1 MQVTWVLRA
10 GCLDGA
16 EGESEKQRETVPGR
30 KQGCAGAGC
39 EVCERS
45 QKGLVDRAEGWNQI
59 QEESLPVPL
68 RDMRSL
74 NRHFWELSLMKKM

>member
-16 EGESEKQRETVPGR
+16 EGEGEKQRETAAGSKQVCARAGR
-30 KQGCAGAGC
+30 

-45 QKGLVDRAEGWNQI
+45 QNGLVDRAEG
-59 QEESLPVPL
+59 
-68 RDMRSL
+68 
-74 NRHFWELSLMKKM
+74 